1 MDAPKGKPSA
11 ILKDRARGCSRDS
24 ASVQADKEKK
34 PGEARPFFPSGLP
47 HGCAPQGSLHR
58 RGEGTGAD
66 GHARGSARECTAE
79 AAVQDQDLSAGSALL
94 HPVVHPHRVNS
105 GRCQSRLERVRCGE
119 VQPAASISHAV
130 TGEIDNDQ
138 VTGVRP
144 SRNSSMA
151 LRTSWAGRSTIEV
164 TWNPPMVGSASTA
177 ANSRASVAGARSCR
191 NSGSS

>member
-66 GHARGSARECTAE
+66 GHARGAESRTA
-79 AAVQDQDLSAGSALL
+79 QKD
-94 HPVVHPHRVNS
+94 
-105 GRCQSRLERVRCGE
+105 VRT
-119 VQPAASISHAV
+119 H
-130 TGEIDNDQ
+130 
-138 VTGVRP
+138 GVRWLQRSRQWLQLDIEEPFRLGGGSPNP
-144 SRNSSMA
+144 SV
-151 LRTSWAGRSTIEV
+151 IV
-164 TWNPPMVGSASTA
+164 P
-177 ANSRASVAGARSCR
+177 
-191 NSGSS
+191 